1 MILKIGGLEKVS
13 LLDYPG
19 KVSVVL
25 FTYGCNLKCSF
36 CHNPE
41 LVIYPLDSDV
51 EIKEEEFFHYLKGR
65 RGLIDAVV
73 ITGGEPLIWKDI
85 SLLIERIR
93 EMDFLIKLDTNG
105 FFPKELKQLL
115 KKGLLDY
122 IAMDVKW
129 SKDDYTKFS
138 GDKKA
143 VEKVEKS
150 IEIIM
155 NSGIDYEFRTT
166 VVKGIHSIEDGTKM
180 AAMIKGAKKYY
191 IQNFRSGKTIDET
204 LDSSNSFT
212 EKELKL
218 ILLEAKKY
226 VRNSYIR

>member
-1 MILKIGGLEKVS
+1 MPKIGGLEKVS

-19 KVSVVL
+19 KVSSIL

-41 LVIYPLDSDV
+41 LVIYPLGSDI
-51 EIKEEEFFHYLKGR
+51 EIKEEELFHYLKGR
-65 RGLIDAVV
+65 KGLIDAVV

-85 SLLIERIR
+85 GLLIERIR
-93 EMDFLIKLDTNG
+93 EMGFLIKLDTNG

-143 VEKVEKS
+143 VEKVEES

-166 VVKGIHSIEDGTKM
+166 FVKGIHWVEDGEKI
-180 AAMIKGAKKYY
+180 ASMIKGATKYY

-212 EKELKL
+212 EQELKQ
-218 ILLEAKKY
+218 ILSGAKKY
-226 VRNSYIR
+226 VKNSYIR

>member
-1 MILKIGGLEKVS
+1 MPKIGGLEKVS

-19 KVSVVL
+19 KVSTIL

-41 LVIYPLDSDV
+41 LVIHPLDSDI
-51 EIKEEEFFHYLKGR
+51 EIKEEELFHYLKGR
-65 RGLIDAVV
+65 KGLIDAVV

-85 SLLIERIR
+85 GLLIERIR
-93 EMDFLIKLDTNG
+93 GMGFLIKLDTNG

-143 VEKVEKS
+143 VEKVKKS

-166 VVKGIHSIEDGTKM
+166 FVKGIHTIEDGEKITS
-180 AAMIKGAKKYY
+180 MIKGAKKYY
-191 IQNFRSGKTIDET
+191 IQNFRSGKTIDKT

-212 EKELKL
+212 VEELKN
-218 ILLEAKKY
+218 ILRGAKKH
-226 VRNSYIR
+226 VKNSYIR